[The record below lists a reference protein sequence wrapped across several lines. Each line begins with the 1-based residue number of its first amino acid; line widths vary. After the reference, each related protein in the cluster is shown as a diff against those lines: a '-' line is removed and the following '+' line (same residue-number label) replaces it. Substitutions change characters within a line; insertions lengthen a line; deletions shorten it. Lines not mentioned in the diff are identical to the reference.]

1 MKNLVNAVPTTR
13 MRNSSSL
20 RALRPCVMKTRIA
33 ISRKRKELSDGDNN
47 NDGDDESGKLSM
59 VMIVRILV
67 MLMMMMT
74 VLKLIGEAVNSNDDC
89 GGECDG

>member
-1 MKNLVNAVPTTR
+1 
-13 MRNSSSL
+13 
-20 RALRPCVMKTRIA
+20 
-33 ISRKRKELSDGDNN
+33 
-47 NDGDDESGKLSM
+47 M